1 MATKRELRTFQEDKL
16 FDILLLMMIA
26 GDELPHKV
34 NGHLTMMRE
43 KAQSGMSASEV
54 DAVKHRASTAYKAM
68 YQKEE

>member
-26 GDELPHKV
+26 GDELPKKV
-34 NGHLTMMRE
+34 KGHLTMMRE

-54 DAVKHRASTAYKAM
+54 DAVRHRATVAYEALH
-68 YQKEE
+68 QKEV

>member
-26 GDELPHKV
+26 GDELPARMR
-34 NGHLTMMRE
+34 GHLTMLRE
-43 KAQSGMSASEV
+43 KAQSGMTATEV
-54 DAVKHRASTAYKAM
+54 DAVKHRAATAYEAM